1 MSAALALLGFVR
13 RAAASIPWQ
22 AWAIAGLLLAVAA
35 YGCSER
41 EAGGEAAR
49 QEIRKS
55 NDAARDKADEAT
67 RSVQDCMG
75 VWDRARGLCLRN
87 GTGR

>member
-1 MSAALALLGFVR
+1 MSALAALLGFA
-13 RAAASIPWQ
+13 RAMPWQ
-22 AWAIAGLLLAVAA
+22 AWAVAALMLAVGL

-41 EAGGEAAR
+41 EAGGETAR

-55 NDAARDKADEAT
+55 NDAAREKADEAT

-75 VWDRARGLCLRN
+75 VWDRSRGVCLRD
-87 GTGR
+87 GAGR